1 MLSSVGRGA
10 GCAAHRSAPIP
21 GAACYCLACCLCL
34 FVWVAGLHSG
44 TAGEE
49 PARSQRELELGY
61 FSQVPTWF
69 VHEIIFTTEGRQLAS
84 RVSRGVELSV
94 LTEMIIFSQRAARR
108 RQRRP
113 RPARQIETRGGT
125 CPPCGRRVG
134 TVARGTAPPRSTS
147 RSTIYDDTVYA
158 LGYIALSVALWH
170 I

>member
-1 MLSSVGRGA
+1 M
-10 GCAAHRSAPIP
+10 
-21 GAACYCLACCLCL
+21 ACCLCL

-94 LTEMIIFSQRAARR
+94 LTEMIIFAPQGALKRVKRADDRVA
-108 RQRRP
+108 
-113 RPARQIETRGGT
+113 IRGWMT
-125 CPPCGRRVG
+125 HVIY
-134 TVARGTAPPRSTS
+134 
-147 RSTIYDDTVYA
+147 TIY
-158 LGYIALSVALWH
+158 
-170 I
+170 